1 MSDHLSDD
9 ILENTQ
15 PPLNNEGDAA
25 GPVAKTFLRIASLGM
40 RSVAT
45 SYRLKPGDV
54 IVCLEGEFFFGS
66 AEDFE
71 TALDKEDNQYSLL
84 TVFREGFF
92 FEVLVEGALRCSL
105 EFMEVEKFQ
114 EIRSAFDGHTI
125 HKKSDYRNFEVLRD
139 IRRNCTIYD
148 TTPSPL
154 AGTFPPLWLIQNRL
168 WEPLMAISLAYFIS
182 YGVSLAMFALT
193 YLLSAF
199 YFNRGQIHV
208 MRSYAQFQEKQ
219 MWIVVA
225 ARTIQEAQML
235 CRKLDPYCKFAFSH
249 VPPPEPMP
257 DPEDMLTSENT

>member
-9 ILENTQ
+9 ISENTQ
-15 PPLNNEGDAA
+15 APLNNQGDAA

-54 IVCLEGEFFFGS
+54 IVCLEGEFFFGN

-105 EFMEVEKFQ
+105 EFMEVEKFE

-125 HKKSDYRNFEVLRD
+125 HKKSDYRNLGAT
-139 IRRNCTIYD
+139 RRCNC
-148 TTPSPL
+148 
-154 AGTFPPLWLIQNRL
+154 
-168 WEPLMAISLAYFIS
+168 
-182 YGVSLAMFALT
+182 
-193 YLLSAF
+193 
-199 YFNRGQIHV
+199 
-208 MRSYAQFQEKQ
+208 
-219 MWIVVA
+219 
-225 ARTIQEAQML
+225 
-235 CRKLDPYCKFAFSH
+235 
-249 VPPPEPMP
+249 
-257 DPEDMLTSENT
+257 